1 MSLQTPSPSRRGDT
15 VRPHLALVLAVLV
28 LAPLGALAWLGV
40 RMTEGEA
47 RAVQTRFDGVI
58 GARLDETA
66 AAVERVVA
74 GLESDVLAATE
85 SLPATPDLLRRR
97 LREGR
102 RLGQLLLFD
111 TEGRLTF
118 PPPEGP
124 VSADERAFLER
135 TRGLWENR
143 DFARPPAGDS
153 AADGGVLPGW
163 SIWYWAGGLNLMYRR
178 PLPDGRTV
186 AVEVDRPQL
195 LSAVIG
201 ALPSTDGSGGEGT
214 ERLTLL
220 DSSGRIVYQWGV
232 WEPPPSLLPRLE
244 RPLPPPLEAWR
255 LAWSGPSPP
264 PPSMS
269 GLYAGLAA
277 VALALLG
284 LAVWFY
290 RASTAELRRAA
301 RRVSFVNQVSHE
313 LKTPLTNI
321 RMYAELLD
329 DALWDADDR
338 TRRHLGVIV
347 DESQRLSRLIG
358 NILTF
363 ARHQRDRL
371 TLRPVPHVLDELVEG
386 VLEQFAPAFASKG
399 IVVSAALD
407 APDTAQLDADAVGQ
421 ILANLLGN
429 VEKYAAD
436 GGRVEVSTRQ
446 DDTGVWLTVSDAGPG
461 IGRGHQN
468 RIFEPFYR
476 ISDKLSDGVAGT
488 GIGLGIARALARL
501 HGGDL
506 TLEPSDVGARFTA
519 RLAAPR
525 ASCEDVRLD
534 EPRRVGEE
542 IP

>member
-1 MSLQTPSPSRRGDT
+1 M
-15 VRPHLALVLAVLV
+15 RPHLVVVLTVLV

-66 AAVERVVA
+66 VAVDRVVD

-85 SLPATPDLLRRR
+85 GLPTTPPLLRLR
-97 LREGR
+97 LREER
-102 RLGQLLLFD
+102 RLGHVLLFD
-111 TEGRLTF
+111 PEGRLTF
-118 PPPEGP
+118 PPPDGP
-124 VSADERAFLER
+124 VSTDERAFLER

-153 AADGGVLPGW
+153 AADGGLLAGW

-178 PLPDGRTV
+178 PLADGRTV
-186 AVEVDRPQL
+186 AVEVDRPRL
-195 LSAVIG
+195 LSTIIG
-201 ALPSTDGSGGEGT
+201 ALPATDGEAGGAT

-220 DSSGRIVYQWGV
+220 DSSGRVVYQWGA
-232 WEPPPSLLPRLE
+232 WEPPPGLLPRLE

-255 LAWSGPSPP
+255 LAWSGPAPP
-264 PPSMS
+264 APSMS
-269 GLYAGLAA
+269 GLYTGLAGIA
-277 VALALLG
+277 VALIG
-284 LAVWFY
+284 LAFWFY

-329 DALWDADDR
+329 DALWDADER

-363 ARHQRDRL
+363 ARHQRQRL
-371 TLRPVPHVLDELVEG
+371 ALRPTPQVLDVIVDG
-386 VLEQFAPAFASKG
+386 VLEQFEPAFAAKG
-399 IVVSAALD
+399 IDVSTALD
-407 APDTAQLDADAVGQ
+407 APHAVELDADAVGQ

-436 GGRVEVSTRQ
+436 GGQVEVITRQ
-446 DDTGVWLTVSDAGPG
+446 DDGGVTITVADAGPG
-461 IGRGHQN
+461 IERVHQQK
-468 RIFEPFYR
+468 IFEPFYR
-476 ISDKLSDGVAGT
+476 VSDQLSDGVAGT
-488 GIGLGIARALARL
+488 GIGLGIARTLARL

-506 TLEPSDVGARFTA
+506 VLEPSAVGARFTA
-519 RLAAPR
+519 RLAACRTTVDTSDTLRPWR
-525 ASCEDVRLD
+525 
-534 EPRRVGEE
+534 EE
-542 IP
+542 SK

>member
-1 MSLQTPSPSRRGDT
+1 M
-15 VRPHLALVLAVLV
+15 RPHLALILAILV
-28 LAPLGALAWLGV
+28 LSPLGALAWLGI

-47 RAVQTRFDGVI
+47 QAVQTRFDGVI

-66 AAVERVVA
+66 TAVDRVVD
-74 GLESDVLAATE
+74 GLEADLLAATE
-85 SLPATPDLLRRR
+85 ELPLDAGLLRRR
-97 LREGR
+97 LRGER
-102 RLGQLLLFD
+102 RLGHLLLFD
-111 TEGRLTF
+111 GEGRLTF
-118 PPPEGP
+118 PPPDGP
-124 VSADERAFLER
+124 LSGDERAFLER

-143 DFARPPAGDS
+143 DFARPPTGDS
-153 AADGGVLPGW
+153 AADGGLVAGW

-186 AVEVDRPQL
+186 AVEVDRPRL

-201 ALPSTDGSGGEGT
+201 ALPSTEGQVGEGT

-220 DSSGRIVYQWGV
+220 DSSGRVVYQWGA
-232 WEPPPSLLPRLE
+232 WEPPPGLLPRLE
-244 RPLPPPLEAWR
+244 RPLPAPLEAWR

-264 PPSMS
+264 APSMA
-269 GLYAGLAA
+269 GLYAGLAG

-284 LAVWFY
+284 LALWFY

-329 DALWDADDR
+329 DALWDAEDR

-363 ARHQRDRL
+363 ARHQRERL
-371 TLRPVPHVLDELVEG
+371 SLRPVPHVLDDIVDG
-386 VLEQFAPAFASKG
+386 VIEQFEPAFAAKG
-399 IVVSAALD
+399 IAVETDLD
-407 APDTAQLDADAVGQ
+407 APDEVELDADAVGQ

-436 GGRVEVSTRQ
+436 GGRVTVITRQ
-446 DDTGVWLTVSDAGPG
+446 DADGVSLTVADAGPG
-461 IGRGHQN
+461 IDRAHHR

-476 ISDKLSDGVAGT
+476 ISDKLSDGVSGT
-488 GIGLGIARALARL
+488 GIGLGISRTLARL

-506 TLEPSDVGARFTA
+506 VLEPSKIGARFTA
-519 RLAAPR
+519 RFAAARDP
-525 ASCEDVRLD
+525 ATALGVRSA
-534 EPRRVGEE
+534 
-542 IP
+542 